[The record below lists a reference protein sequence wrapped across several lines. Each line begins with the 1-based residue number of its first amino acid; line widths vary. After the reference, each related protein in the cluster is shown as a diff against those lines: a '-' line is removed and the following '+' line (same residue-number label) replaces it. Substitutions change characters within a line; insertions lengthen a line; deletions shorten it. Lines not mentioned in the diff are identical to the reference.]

1 MFYRLVLSFL
11 TALVFTYL
19 IIPSII
25 KIAKIKKLTDD
36 PDERRAHKSSI
47 PTLGGIG
54 IFAGVLFSIVLW
66 TPFHVFGD
74 LQYILCAF
82 IIIFLIGAKD
92 DIIPLSAYKKLTGLV
107 FASLILVFKANIRIT
122 SFYGI
127 FNIEQLPYIW
137 SILFTLF
144 TILVIVNAFNLIDGI
159 DALGGSMGVLI
170 ASVYGS
176 WFYIAD
182 QVVLSIISFSL
193 VGSLIAFLKFNLTPA
208 KIFMGDTGSLLIGM
222 ICSILTISFIELSY
236 QPVNSLASLKSTPA
250 IAIGILF
257 LPLFDMLRVFVLRIF
272 LGKSPFKGDRLHI
285 HHLFVDLGLNHL
297 QTTLLLIFINAC
309 VIFYVIKMQEMGNLF
324 LLLSMFGFGLLLNGI
339 LHKVKKKKSPL
350 SNELL

>member
-11 TALVFTYL
+11 TAFILTYL

-25 KIAKIKKLTDD
+25 NIAKIKRLTDE
-36 PDERRAHKSSI
+36 PDERRAHKRSI

-74 LQYILCAF
+74 LQYILCSF

-92 DIIPLSAYKKLTGLV
+92 DIIPLTPYKKMLGLV
-107 FASLILVFKANIRIT
+107 FASLILIFKANIRIT

-127 FNIEQLPYIW
+127 FYIEELPYVW
-137 SILFTLF
+137 SLIITLF

-159 DALGGSMGVLI
+159 NALGGSMGILI
-170 ASVYGS
+170 ASAYGA
-176 WFYIAD
+176 WFYLAD
-182 QVVLSIISFSL
+182 QIVLAIISFAL

-222 ICSILTISFIELSY
+222 ICSILTISFIELAYYSEN
-236 QPVNSLASLKSTPA
+236 PVSKIHAAPA
-250 IAIGILF
+250 LAIGILF
-257 LPLFDMLRVFVLRIF
+257 LPLFDMLRVFFVRI
-272 LGKSPFKGDRLHI
+272 LTGKSPFSGDRKHI
-285 HHLFVDLGLNHL
+285 HHLLVDSGLNHL
-297 QTTLLLIFINAC
+297 QATIVLVGINALMILFVIKAQTLGNLLLLIFI
-309 VIFYVIKMQEMGNLF
+309 VLF
-324 LLLSMFGFGLLLNGI
+324 GI
-339 LHKVKKKKSPL
+339 LLTSALILLKRYKSKL
-350 SNELL
+350 GHDAF